1 LSINGH
7 DSGLLNRDASRQ
19 SEELAMAIVLL
30 HFSWAAGSLAMVWLM
45 TKKFQQ
51 ARRVDS
57 FHDAL

>member
-1 LSINGH
+1 
-7 DSGLLNRDASRQ
+7 
-19 SEELAMAIVLL
+19 MAIVLL